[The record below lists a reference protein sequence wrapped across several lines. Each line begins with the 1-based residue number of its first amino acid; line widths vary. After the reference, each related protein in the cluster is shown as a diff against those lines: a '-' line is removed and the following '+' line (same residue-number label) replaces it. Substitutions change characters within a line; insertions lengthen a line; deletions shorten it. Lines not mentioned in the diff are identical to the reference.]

1 MILDFAI
8 GWLIYFTDPDWWDGL
23 DGSELNIDLIG
34 VEKEVEMLPIFAVSV
49 KLSCQQ
55 DYWNKSSTAQSLYNT
70 PQYNTDLDMTWLC
83 CDSEIYL
90 TMEFYVGHPIKNE
103 TFSIVQW
110 IYMLDLW
117 NLVQS

>member
-55 DYWNKSSTAQSLYNT
+55 DY
-70 PQYNTDLDMTWLC
+70 
-83 CDSEIYL
+83 
-90 TMEFYVGHPIKNE
+90 
-103 TFSIVQW
+103 
-110 IYMLDLW
+110 
-117 NLVQS
+117 